1 MPRLQ
6 FKEKLRVRQYI
17 IYDTSTV
24 FYIEYNIV
32 PPNGFSSAD
41 CQQQMRTSPTQ
52 YHTPDHR
59 PDRLDLTSNY
69 IRPLPSIPDYNP
81 FYNDPDYGFEL
92 YWDIQLKRSTCFAF
106 SWQTKIDTRAL
117 PAQDEQAHE
126 FYPIGPQVSLTTAVE
141 ARFVNTLVIRNGEPD
156 YVMLTTNLG
165 LKYKQR
171 ILYFPM
177 DFGELTLDGL
187 VDTGALPSAI
197 PEAS

>member
-1 MPRLQ
+1 MH
-6 FKEKLRVRQYI
+6 FH
-17 IYDTSTV
+17 ST
-24 FYIEYNIV
+24 FTKPNADIE
-32 PPNGFSSAD
+32 PD
-41 CQQQMRTSPTQ
+41 CHAT
-52 YHTPDHR
+52 DEA
-59 PDRLDLTSNY
+59 LN
-69 IRPLPSIPDYNP
+69 PLLSKALV
-81 FYNDPDYGFEL
+81 DP
-92 YWDIQLKRSTCFAF
+92 
-106 SWQTKIDTRAL
+106 WQTKIDTRAL